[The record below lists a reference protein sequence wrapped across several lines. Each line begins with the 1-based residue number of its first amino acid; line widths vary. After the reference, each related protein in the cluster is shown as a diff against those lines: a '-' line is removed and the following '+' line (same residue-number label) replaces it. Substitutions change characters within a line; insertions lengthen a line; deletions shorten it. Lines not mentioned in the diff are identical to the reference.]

1 MSERTFTVPSLSDLD
16 GMNDVHWYGALSA
29 VLGSETA
36 DLPKDGPVS
45 LVLPYRRADEAFT
58 AHLET
63 CTTCQGASWWD
74 GCSEGNRLATLTADA
89 IAAQHDLAG
98 QN

>member
-1 MSERTFTVPSLSDLD
+1 MSERTFEMLTRDDLEA
-16 GMNDVHWYGALSA
+16 MNDCHWFGALRA
-29 VLGSETA
+29 VLGAETA
-36 DLPKDGPVS
+36 DLPEDGPVS

-58 AHLET
+58 AHLEA

-74 GCSEGNRLATLTADA
+74 GCPEGNQLATLTADA
-89 IAAQHDLAG
+89 VAAQHDLAG